1 MIHAMGFVFRKRV
14 PLGKD
19 GALNPS
25 RSGASAS
32 KRIGR
37 VTVNTRGGGRIRI
50 APGLAFRFGKRR

>member
-1 MIHAMGFVFRKRV
+1 MGFVFRKRV
-14 PLGKD
+14 PLGK
-19 GALNPS
+19 GVALNLS

-37 VTVNTRGGGRIRI
+37 VTVNSRGSGRIRI